1 MDFINSILNYSFM
14 QNALIVG
21 ILSSICCGTIGTYIV
36 NKKMVFIS
44 SSISHASY
52 GGIGIGLFLI
62 SVLNLPIKDPIFFA
76 LIFSIFSGVLI
87 LLLKDKFNL
96 KDDLSI
102 GIIMTFGMAVG
113 IIFSFMTP
121 GYQADLS
128 TYLFGNILLSNKSN
142 IYYLLILDIIIVI
155 VFFIFYKSIIY
166 SSFDENFYDIYGV
179 PVKFIN
185 YLLIILISSAI
196 IINIK
201 TIGIILI
208 ISILTIPQAAASLL
222 VKKYYL
228 IIILSSLFSFLGIL
242 FGLYSSYKFNIPSGP
257 AIILSLIII
266 LLITK
271 SLGIVHKKFLDKSN

>member
-1 MDFINSILNYSFM
+1 MDFINSILKYSFM
-14 QNALIVG
+14 QNALLVG
-21 ILSSICCGTIGTYIV
+21 FLSSICCGAVGTYIV

-52 GGIGIGLFLI
+52 GGIGIGLYLI
-62 SVLNLPIKDPIFFA
+62 SIFNMPIKDPIFFA
-76 LIFSIFSGVLI
+76 LIFSIFSGILI
-87 LLLKDKFNL
+87 LVLKNKFNL

-102 GIIMTFGMAVG
+102 GIIMTFGMAIG

-128 TYLFGNILLSNKSN
+128 TYLFGNILLSNKTN
-142 IYYLLILDIIIVI
+142 IYFLLILDIIIIIIFTV
-155 VFFIFYKSIIY
+155 FYKLIIY
-166 SSFDENFYDIYGV
+166 SSFDENFYKIYGV
-179 PVKFIN
+179 PINFIN

-208 ISILTIPQAAASLL
+208 ISILTIPQAIASLI

-228 IIILSSLFSFLGIL
+228 IIILSSIFSFLGIL
-242 FGLYSSYKFNIPSGP
+242 FGLFFSYSLNIPSGP
-257 AIILSLIII
+257 AIILSLIV
-266 LLITK
+266 LLLFVKLLNKISK
-271 SLGIVHKKFLDKSN
+271 NFLTNFK

>member
-1 MDFINSILNYSFM
+1 MDFITSILKYSFM

-21 ILSSICCGTIGTYIV
+21 FLSSICCGAVGTYIV

-52 GGIGIGLFLI
+52 GGIGIGLYLI
-62 SVLNLPIKDPIFFA
+62 SVFNLPIKDPTFFA

-87 LLLKDKFNL
+87 LVLKDKFNL

-102 GIIMTFGMAVG
+102 GIIMSFGMAVG

-128 TYLFGNILLSNKSN
+128 TYLFGNILLSNREN
-142 IYYLLILDIIIVI
+142 IIFLLVLDIIV
-155 VFFIFYKSIIY
+155 VFVFLIFYKAIIY
-166 SSFDENFYDIYGV
+166 SSFDENFYNIYGV

-208 ISILTIPQAAASLL
+208 ISILTIPQATASLL
-222 VKKYYL
+222 VKKYHL
-228 IIILSSLFSFLGIL
+228 IIIFSGVFSFLGIL
-242 FGLYSSYKFNIPSGP
+242 SGLYFSYSLNIPSGP
-257 AIILSLIII
+257 SIILSLTII
-266 LLITK
+266 LILAK
-271 SLGIVHKKFLDKSN
+271 ALKKVFSKTT

>member
-1 MDFINSILNYSFM
+1 MDFISSILKYPFM

-21 ILSSICCGTIGTYIV
+21 FLSSICCGTIGTYIV

-52 GGIGIGLFLI
+52 GGIGIGLYLI
-62 SVLNLPIKDPIFFA
+62 SVFDLPVKDPILFA
-76 LIFSIFSGVLI
+76 LVFSIFSGILI

-128 TYLFGNILLSNKSN
+128 TYLFGNILLSNKEN
-142 IYYLLILDIIIVI
+142 IIMLLLLDITIII

-166 SSFDENFYDIYGV
+166 SSFDENFYNIYGV

-208 ISILTIPQAAASLL
+208 ISILTIPQATASLL

-228 IIILSSLFSFLGIL
+228 IIIFSGIFSFLGIL
-242 FGLYSSYKFNIPSGP
+242 SGLYFSYSLNIPSGP
-257 AIILSLIII
+257 AIILSLTII
-266 LLITK
+266 LLFTK
-271 SLGIVHKKFLDKSN
+271 GFRRVFKKTT